1 MPSNLSPRTARDFR
15 LAVYA
20 VFILLEARLRL
31 RYKSV
36 EQTRRW
42 AAKTGFRS
50 CARQQLLIAFR
61 RASARM
67 DETCLVRSLALQRL
81 LSRYDHASELRLGV
95 GRTERGFE
103 AHAWLV
109 SGDEVLDGEGPES
122 REFTLLA
129 TWPTGK
135 YS

>member
-1 MPSNLSPRTARDFR
+1 MPSNLSRRTARDFR
-15 LAVYA
+15 LAAYA

-36 EQTRRW
+36 EKMQSW
-42 AAKTGFRS
+42 AARTGSRS

-67 DETCLVRSLALQRL
+67 DETCLVRALALQRL
-81 LSRYDHASELRLGV
+81 LSVYGHASELRLGV

-109 SGDEVLDGEGPES
+109 SGDEILEGEGRES